1 MKTFVFAGANLV
13 SPRKLCRADL
23 VIEGAR
29 IKEVRDPGPAKRG
42 EELLDCS
49 GLTIGPGLVD
59 THVHGGKGHDF
70 VSNDPAEIAAG
81 VDYHL
86 SQGTTSIAPAALSI
100 PFDALDASIMATR
113 KAVEMTGADI
123 LGYHIEGIY
132 LDQTYRGG
140 HLDEHVHDPRPE
152 EYIPLLEK
160 HGDFITEWT
169 MAPERPGALDLIAR
183 CRKAGILVSAGHSQ
197 ATFEQLDAAIK
208 AGLSH
213 ITHLYCAM
221 GGLLFAPLRES
232 PGKGYAPGV
241 IETAL
246 VRDDL
251 TAEIIADGFHL
262 HPALIQ
268 LAFKCK
274 GPDRLSLVSDSMMG
288 VGLPD
293 GEYRIGD
300 QQCLVEG
307 GIAIIKDRP
316 EIIASSVTP
325 LIGMIRFAVERAGI
339 SLTDAWTMASLTPAR
354 LVRIDDRKG
363 SLEPGK
369 DADLLIVDAEVN
381 VKAVYAR
388 GEAVVPLS
396 R

>member
-1 MKTFVFAGANLV
+1 MKATVFTGADLV
-13 SPRKLCRADL
+13 TPREVCRADL
-23 VIEGAR
+23 VIEGCK
-29 IKEVRDPGPAKRG
+29 IKAVREPGPPRPG
-42 EELLDCS
+42 EEALDCS
-49 GLTIGPGLVD
+49 GLTIGPGFVD
-59 THVHGGKGHDF
+59 MHVHGGAGHDF
-70 VSNDPAEIAAG
+70 VSDDPSEIAAG
-81 VDYHL
+81 ADYHL
-86 SQGTTSIAPAALSI
+86 SQGATSVVPSALSI
-100 PFDALDASIMATR
+100 PFDELDRAIMAARQAVKLT
-113 KAVEMTGADI
+113 KAEI
-123 LGYHIEGIY
+123 LGYHVEGIY
-132 LDQTYRGG
+132 LDKTYRGG
-140 HLDEHVHDPRPE
+140 HLDCYVHDPRPE

-160 HGDFITEWT
+160 HADFITEWT
-169 MAPERPGALDLIAR
+169 MAPERPGALDLIAK
-183 CRKAGILVSAGHSQ
+183 CRAAGILVSAGHTQ
-197 ATFEQLDAAIK
+197 ATAEQMDAAIR

-213 ITHLYCAM
+213 VTHLYCVM
-221 GGLLFAPLRES
+221 SGIRNSPLRES

-241 IETAL
+241 IEIAL

-274 GPDRLSLVSDSMMG
+274 GPDRLCLVSDSMKG

-293 GEYRIGD
+293 GEYLIGG
-300 QQCLVEG
+300 QNCLVEG

-325 LIGMIRFAVERAGI
+325 LIGMIRFVVREAGI

-354 LVRIDDRKG
+354 ILGVDDRKG

-369 DADLLIVDAEVN
+369 DADLLVLNDDLD

-396 R
+396 P